1 MSNMNDLDEL
11 IRLAMELQSIAQN
24 GLAYTRDA
32 FDKERFERVREISAQ
47 IMAMKTELP
56 LEKIKDV
63 FCGEYG
69 YQTPKLDTR
78 AAVFQDGKILLVK
91 EQGGWS
97 LPGGWCDYNQS
108 PASNTVK
115 EAREEAGLDVVPV
128 KVIAIQDRNK
138 HNFPQYANPICKIF
152 FQCDVLGGSFQEN
165 LETTESAFFSPD
177 ELPALNGDKN
187 TLEQVKMC
195 FDAASDPD
203 WKTVFN

>member
-1 MSNMNDLDEL
+1 MNELDQL
-11 IRLAMELQSIAQN
+11 ISLAVELQSIAQN

-32 FDKERFERVREISAQ
+32 FDKERFERVREISAE

-56 LEKIKDV
+56 LEKVKNV

-78 AAVFQDGKILLVK
+78 AAIFQDGKIRLVK

-97 LPGGWCDYNQS
+97 LPGGWCEYNQT
-108 PASNTVK
+108 PAPNTVK
-115 EAREEAGLDVVPV
+115 EAKEEAGLDVEPV
-128 KVIAIQDRNK
+128 KLIAIQDRNL

-152 FQCDVLGGSFQEN
+152 FLCKALGGSFQEN
-165 LETTESAFFSPD
+165 IETTESGFFSLE

-187 TLEQVKMC
+187 TLEQIEMC
-195 FDAASDPD
+195 FDAAADPD
-203 WKTVFN
+203 WKTLFD

>member
-1 MSNMNDLDEL
+1 MNELDKLINM
-11 IRLAMELQSIAQN
+11 AMELQSIAQN

-32 FDKERFERVREISAQ
+32 FDKERFERVREIAAE

-56 LEKIKDV
+56 LEKVKNV

-78 AAVFQDGKILLVK
+78 AAIFQDGKILLVK

-97 LPGGWCDYNQS
+97 LPGGWCDYNQT

-115 EAREEAGLDVVPV
+115 EAKEEAGLDVEPV
-128 KVIAIQDRNK
+128 KLIAIQDRNL
-138 HNFPQYANPICKIF
+138 HNFPQYASPICKIF
-152 FQCDVLGGSFQEN
+152 LLCRALGGSFQEN
-165 LETTESAFFSPD
+165 IETTESGFFSLE

-187 TLEQVKMC
+187 TLEQIEMC
-195 FDAASDPD
+195 FDAAADPD
-203 WKTVFN
+203 WKTLFD

>member
-1 MSNMNDLDEL
+1 MNELDQL
-11 IRLAMELQSIAQN
+11 ISLAVELQSIAQN

-32 FDKERFERVREISAQ
+32 FDKERFERVREISAE

-56 LEKIKDV
+56 LEKVKDV

-78 AAVFQDGKILLVK
+78 AAIFQDGKILLVK
-91 EQGGWS
+91 EAGGWS
-97 LPGGWCDYNQS
+97 LPGGWCDYNQT

-115 EAREEAGLDVVPV
+115 EAKEEAGLDVEPV
-128 KVIAIQDRNK
+128 KLIAIQDRNL

-152 FQCDVLGGSFQEN
+152 FLCMALGGSFQEN
-165 LETTESAFFSPD
+165 IETTESGFFSLE

-187 TLEQVKMC
+187 TLEQIEMC
-195 FDAASDPD
+195 FDAAADPD
-203 WKTVFN
+203 WKTLFD

>member
-1 MSNMNDLDEL
+1 MNELDQL
-11 IRLAMELQSIAQN
+11 ISLAVELQSIAQN

-32 FDKERFERVREISAQ
+32 FDKERFERVREISAE

-56 LEKIKDV
+56 LEKVKNV

-78 AAVFQDGKILLVK
+78 AAIFQDGKILLVK

-97 LPGGWCDYNQS
+97 LPGGWCDYNQT

-115 EAREEAGLDVVPV
+115 EAKEEAGLDVEPV
-128 KVIAIQDRNK
+128 KLIAIQDRNL

-152 FQCDVLGGSFQEN
+152 FLCRALGGSFQEN
-165 LETTESAFFSPD
+165 IETTESGFFSLE
-177 ELPALNGDKN
+177 ELSALNGDKN
-187 TLEQVKMC
+187 TLEQIEMC
-195 FDAASDPD
+195 FDAAADPD
-203 WKTVFN
+203 WKTLFD

>member
-1 MSNMNDLDEL
+1 MNELDQL
-11 IRLAMELQSIAQN
+11 ISLAVELQSIAQN

-32 FDKERFERVREISAQ
+32 FDKERFERVREISAE

-56 LEKIKDV
+56 LEKVKNV

-69 YQTPKLDTR
+69 YQTPKLDPR
-78 AAVFQDGKILLVK
+78 AAIFQDGKILLVK

-97 LPGGWCDYNQS
+97 LPGGWCDYNQT

-115 EAREEAGLDVVPV
+115 EAKEEAGLDVEPV
-128 KVIAIQDRNK
+128 KLIAIQDRNL

-152 FQCDVLGGSFQEN
+152 FLCKALGGSFQEN
-165 LETTESAFFSPD
+165 IETTESGFFSLE

-187 TLEQVKMC
+187 TLEQIEMC
-195 FDAASDPD
+195 CDAAADPD
-203 WKTVFN
+203 WKTLFD

>member
-1 MSNMNDLDEL
+1 MNALDQL
-11 IRLAMELQSIAQN
+11 PRLAMELQSIAQN

-32 FDKERFERVREISAQ
+32 FDKERFERVREIAAE

-56 LEKIKDV
+56 LEKVKNV

-78 AAVFQDGKILLVK
+78 AAIFQDGKILLVK

-97 LPGGWCDYNQS
+97 LPGGWGDYNQT

-115 EAREEAGLDVVPV
+115 EAKEEAGLDVEPV
-128 KVIAIQDRNK
+128 KLIAIQDRNL

-152 FQCDVLGGSFQEN
+152 FLCRALGGSFQEN
-165 LETTESAFFSPD
+165 IETTESGFFSLE

-187 TLEQVKMC
+187 TLEQIEMC
-195 FDAASDPD
+195 FDAAADPD
-203 WKTVFN
+203 WKTLFD

>member
-1 MSNMNDLDEL
+1 MNELDQL
-11 IRLAMELQSIAQN
+11 ISLAVELQSIAQN

-32 FDKERFERVREISAQ
+32 FDKERFERVREISAE

-56 LEKIKDV
+56 LEKVKNV

-78 AAVFQDGKILLVK
+78 AAIFQDGKILLVK

-97 LPGGWCDYNQS
+97 LPGGWCDYNQT

-115 EAREEAGLDVVPV
+115 EAKEEAGMDVEPV
-128 KVIAIQDRNK
+128 KLIAIQDRNL

-152 FQCDVLGGSFQEN
+152 FLCRALGGSFQEN
-165 LETTESAFFSPD
+165 IETTESGFFSLE

-187 TLEQVKMC
+187 TLEQIEMC
-195 FDAASDPD
+195 FDAAADPN
-203 WKTVFN
+203 WKTLFD